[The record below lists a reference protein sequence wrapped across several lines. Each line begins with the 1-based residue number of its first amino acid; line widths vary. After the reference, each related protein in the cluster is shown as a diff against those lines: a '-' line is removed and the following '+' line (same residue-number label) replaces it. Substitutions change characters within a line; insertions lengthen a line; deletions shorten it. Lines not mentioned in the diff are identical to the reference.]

1 MKISRPINLTEE
13 IVFRSDML
21 LIWDLN
27 METLIEDPST
37 GQNLLGKTSRVRIH
51 QPGEDTKGRSLMIS
65 MIKLSISMKTG
76 DLLNFRRSGI

>member
-1 MKISRPINLTEE
+1 MKISRPINLTEG
-13 IVFRSDML
+13 IVFRWGML

-27 METLIEDPST
+27 METLIEAPST
-37 GQNLLGKTSRVRIH
+37 GQNLLGKTNRVRIH